1 MSGQLR
7 KLGKH
12 TLVYTA
18 GIMLGKV
25 ASFIMLPVYT
35 RYLTTADYGVLEL
48 LGMTIDVIGM
58 IAGVGLV
65 TAVFKFYSA
74 EDDPGG
80 KRAVM
85 STASIG
91 VVALAVV
98 TSLLGLALSPLLS
111 RLIFGSAANT
121 RYLQLYFVI
130 YLLQNIEYVPL
141 LLIRAENRAVLFVT
155 ANTLKL
161 AAMLFL
167 NILFVVYFRMGIG
180 GVLMSNVIA
189 STGSA
194 SLLLLYLVRRVG
206 ITFDTDKFRRMLE
219 FGKPLILWWL
229 GSFVLVFSDRYF
241 LNYYANTS
249 AVGVYSLAYKF
260 AFLLNT
266 LAYAPFEIV
275 WTSERF
281 EIAKRPDAG
290 ALYGRI
296 FLYVNVVLG
305 GVALA
310 ICLFIKDVLTLMS
323 APPFRPAYHLVP
335 LLIAAQILFTWAGY
349 WNVGIY
355 LTGKTRAM
363 ANAAIGLVPLTLLL
377 NFLLIPRF
385 GMYGAAW
392 ATLIAYATRFAWIY
406 NRAQAFYP
414 VPYRWDGMIKLYGIL
429 VGATALHFL
438 YQPEGLYLSI
448 LWSASLLIFTTAIVY
463 GTVLQP
469 EDRGALKSLMRGL
482 SPWVFLSR
490 AQDAA

>member
-18 GIMLGKV
+18 GMMLGKV

-74 EDDPGG
+74 EDDPAA

-91 VVALAVV
+91 VVALAVL
-98 TSLLGLALSPLLS
+98 TTLLGLALSPVISQLV
-111 RLIFGSAANT
+111 FGSTKNT

-161 AAMLFL
+161 AGMLFL
-167 NILFVVYFRMGIG
+167 NILFVVHFRMGVR

-189 STGSA
+189 STVSA
-194 SLLLLYLVRRVG
+194 SLLLMYLVQRVG
-206 ITFDTDKFRRMLE
+206 VTFSTDKFRRMLD
-219 FGKPLILWWL
+219 FGKPLILWWI

-241 LNYYANTS
+241 LNYYADTS
-249 AVGVYSLAYKF
+249 TVGIYSLAYKF

-266 LAYAPFEIV
+266 LAYAPFEII

-290 ALYGRI
+290 VLYSRI
-296 FLYVNVVLG
+296 FLYVNVILG
-305 GVALA
+305 GVALG
-310 ICLFIKDVLTLMS
+310 ICVFIKDALTLMS
-323 APPFRPAYHLVP
+323 APAFRPAYRVVP

-349 WNVGIY
+349 WNLGIY
-355 LTGKTRAM
+355 ITGKTKAM

-385 GMYGAAW
+385 GMYGAAS
-392 ATLIAYATRFAWIY
+392 ATFIAYATRFVWIY
-406 NRAQAFYP
+406 HRAQAFYP
-414 VPYRWDGMIKLYGIL
+414 IPYKWTEMLKLYGTL
-429 VGATALHFL
+429 VAAAAARFF
-438 YQPEGLYLSI
+438 YQPASLYVSLV
-448 LWSASLLIFTTAIVY
+448 WSAALLILAAAIIY
-463 GTVLQP
+463 ARVLQP
-469 EDRGALKSLMRGL
+469 DDRSAFKSLMRRVRPQFSL
-482 SPWVFLSR
+482 TR
-490 AQDAA
+490 ARDAA